1 MLNKPYRTIRVLIA
15 DDHEVY
21 REGLRL
27 ILQKNP
33 DFDLIGEASNGNEL
47 LQMTEVLEPDVI
59 LTDIIMPSLDG
70 IEATRMILKKIP
82 AARIIAL
89 SMFNQEYLVLEMLR
103 AGAMGYLLKN
113 AQKHEIVEAIH
124 TVYRNRTYY
133 CRDTALKMSRLIS
146 RSRLKEFEI
155 TSSSLLSARE
165 IQIIKLICQDLSNK
179 EIADKLS
186 LSSRTVEGHRLRI
199 LEKIEARSAAGIV
212 IYAVRNGI
220 YKLVN

>member
-33 DFDLIGEASNGNEL
+33 DIDLIGEASNGNEL
-47 LQMTEVLEPDVI
+47 LHLTEVLEPDVI
-59 LTDIIMPSLDG
+59 LTDIIMPSMDG

-113 AQKHEIVEAIH
+113 AQKHEIVEAIQ
-124 TVYRNRTYY
+124 TVHRNRTYY
-133 CRDTALKMSRLIS
+133 CGDTALKMSRLIS
-146 RSRLKEFEI
+146 RSQLKEFEI
-155 TSSSLLSARE
+155 TSSSLLSQRE

>member
-1 MLNKPYRTIRVLIA
+1 MLHKPYRTIRVLIA

-27 ILQKNP
+27 VLQKHQ
-33 DFDLIGEASNGNEL
+33 DIDLIGEATNGNEL
-47 LQMTEVLEPDVI
+47 LHLSAALEPDVI
-59 LTDIIMPSLDG
+59 LTDIVMPAMDG
-70 IEATRMILKKIP
+70 IEATKRILERIP
-82 AARIIAL
+82 SARIIAL

-113 AQKHEIVEAIH
+113 AQKNEIVDAIH
-124 TVYRNRTYY
+124 AVSRNRTYY
-133 CRDTALKMSRLIS
+133 CRDTTLKISRLIS
-146 RSRLKEFEI
+146 RSHFKECHI
-155 TSSSLLSARE
+155 TSSTLLSERE
-165 IQIIKLICQDLSNK
+165 IEIIKLICQDLSNK

-212 IYAVRNGI
+212 IFAVRNGI
-220 YKLVN
+220 YKLMN

>member
-33 DFDLIGEASNGNEL
+33 DIDLIGEASNGNEL
-47 LQMTEVLEPDVI
+47 LHMTEVLEPDVI
-59 LTDIIMPSLDG
+59 LTDIIMPSMDG

-113 AQKHEIVEAIH
+113 AQKHEIVEAIQ
-124 TVYRNRTYY
+124 TVHRNRTYY

-146 RSRLKEFEI
+146 RSQLKEFEI
-155 TSSSLLSARE
+155 TSSSLLSQRE
-165 IQIIKLICQDLSNK
+165 IEIIKLICQDLSNK

>member
-27 ILQKNP
+27 VLEKYADI
-33 DFDLIGEASNGNEL
+33 DLIGEATNGNEL
-47 LQMTEVLEPDVI
+47 LNMTEALEPDVI
-59 LTDIIMPSLDG
+59 LTDIIMPFMDG
-70 IEATRMILKKIP
+70 IEATRLILKTSP
-82 AARIIAL
+82 AARIVAL
-89 SMFNQEYLVLEMLR
+89 TMFNQEYLVLEMLR
-103 AGAMGYLLKN
+103 AGAMGYVLKN
-113 AQKHEIVEAIH
+113 AQKYEIVEAIH
-124 TVYRNRTYY
+124 TVNQNRTYY
-133 CRDTALKMSRLIS
+133 CKDTALKMSRLIS
-146 RSRLKEFEI
+146 RSHLKELQI
-155 TSSSLLSARE
+155 TSPSLLSERE
-165 IQIIKLICQDLSNK
+165 IEIIKLICQDLSNK

-220 YKLVN
+220 FKLVN